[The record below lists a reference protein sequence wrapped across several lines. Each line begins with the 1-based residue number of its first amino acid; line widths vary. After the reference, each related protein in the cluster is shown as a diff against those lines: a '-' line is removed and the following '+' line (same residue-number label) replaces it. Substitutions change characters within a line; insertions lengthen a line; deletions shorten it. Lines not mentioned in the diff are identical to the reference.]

1 MRSVLDWGVRLKRC
15 IGGGLVG
22 VGSKLNLLP
31 LAILSILSFSSIVG
45 GAPRAMDDRRGF
57 TGLSADLTVALTT
70 CDVHKTLTWVA
81 GQTNHTS

>member
-45 GAPRAMDDRRGF
+45 GAPRAMRDRVGF
-57 TGLSADLTVALTT
+57 TGLSADLAVALTA
-70 CDVHKTLTWVA
+70 CDMCKTLTWVVGHNSNA
-81 GQTNHTS
+81 S